1 MFGLWRIRKI
11 KGNIRMLST
20 EWKRLYD
27 IAMAKINPQQISESM
42 YVGEVAAAV
51 LTKSGNVYT
60 GICID
65 TSSSLGM
72 CAERNALSSM
82 LTDGENEVVK
92 ILSVYKDGTVMPPC
106 GACREFMM
114 QLGTTAK
121 EIQVLIDN
129 QGKSTNLSSLLPEY
143 PY

>member
-1 MFGLWRIRKI
+1 
-11 KGNIRMLST
+11 MLST